1 MSKVSVTARQAVN
14 ADIGFYQLVQALVDR
29 GESISDIAIYIDMN
43 KDHLSNILENKIEHV
58 PGCYYI
64 RLEKMYGAIEV
75 EVLGGVVN
83 G

>member
-1 MSKVSVTARQAVN
+1 MSKVSFTARQAVN
-14 ADIGFYQLVQALVDR
+14 ANIGFYQLVQALVDR
-29 GESISDIAIYIDMN
+29 RESVSDIAMYIDMD

-58 PGCYYI
+58 PGYYI
-64 RLEKMYGAIEV
+64 RLEKMYGASEV